1 MFCPSFLHVLCYVSD
16 SQSVIVLSLFLLG
29 LQLSF
34 VGRNLYTIPCPTPAS
49 AYPFAPSSCC
59 CSFIASLTVRG
70 HSTFAFSCCSSI
82 SICLSAIQK
91 ETQNRNRKAATKAW
105 RKANNK
111 STCRRRRRLLHWM
124 HYKYLSDTFLILLVS
139 SWAIYK
145 IRPKKNL
152 LFNKQTQWQAGRET
166 ETARERKR
174 REKQGKTMFNCCAGL
189 IYFAFSVS
197 R

>member
-1 MFCPSFLHVLCYVSD
+1 MPYPCLC
-16 SQSVIVLSLFLLG
+16 LPLRPLLI
-29 LQLSF
+29 LL
-34 VGRNLYTIPCPTPAS
+34 LIHCLLT
-49 AYPFAPSSCC
+49 
-59 CSFIASLTVRG
+59 LTVRG

-91 ETQNRNRKAATKAW
+91 KTQNRNRKAATKAW

-111 STCRRRRRLLHWM
+111 STCRLRRRLLHWM

-139 SWAIYK
+139 SWAIYR

-152 LFNKQTQWQAGRET
+152 LFNKQTQRQAGRET
-166 ETARERKR
+166 EIERKR
-174 REKQGKTMFNCCAGL
+174 EREKEGAEGKTMFNCCAGL